1 MQLFIII
8 ILIVII
14 IIIIIS
20 SSSSSSSS
28 NIILFV
34 CSSVCFLSF
43 LVSKKT
49 RKPGPIPRSKCEAFS
64 FQPVLFLSLRE
75 FLEFL

>member
-14 IIIIIS
+14 IIIIII
-20 SSSSSSSS
+20 SSSSS

>member
-1 MQLFIII
+1 MQLFIIII

-14 IIIIIS
+14 IIII
-20 SSSSSSSS
+20 SSSSSSS

-75 FLEFL
+75 IL

>member
-14 IIIIIS
+14 III
-20 SSSSSSSS
+20 SSSS

>member
-1 MQLFIII
+1 MQLFIIN

-14 IIIIIS
+14 II
-20 SSSSSSSS
+20 SSSS

>member
-14 IIIIIS
+14 IIIII
-20 SSSSSSSS
+20 SSSSS

-64 FQPVLFLSLRE
+64 FQPVIFLTGVIS
-75 FLEFL
+75 